1 VTRLYDM
8 PLPDSYTT
16 PVFEPP
22 HRALVLIAS
31 TAAWYTA
38 SREER
43 ASAIE
48 ALSALFDRAAARGA
62 RLVGSIDDDLFVT
75 GQPSSLPY
83 SIYVLLDVDDPQVA
97 VEMVHELRSSELGT
111 LLRME
116 IRIGRPLFL
125 LDN

>member
-1 VTRLYDM
+1 M
-8 PLPDSYTT
+8 SLPDSYIAPT
-16 PVFEPP
+16 FEAPY
-22 HRALVLIAS
+22 RLLVLIAS
-31 TAAWYTA
+31 TAAWYGA

-48 ALSALFDRAAARGA
+48 GLGALFERAAGRGA
-62 RLVGSIDDDLFVT
+62 RLVGSVDDDLFVT

-83 SIYVLLDVDDPQVA
+83 SIYVLLDVDDPAIA
-97 VEMVHELRSSELGT
+97 VQMVHELRSSELAR

-116 IRIGRPLFL
+116 TRVGRPLFL

>member
-1 VTRLYDM
+1 M
-8 PLPDSYTT
+8 PLPDSYRR

-22 HRALVLIAS
+22 HRVLVLVAS
-31 TAAWYTA
+31 TASWYTA

-43 ASAIE
+43 GSALE
-48 ALSALFDRAAARGA
+48 ELSALFDRAATRGA

-83 SIYVLLDVDDPQVA
+83 SIYVLLDVDDPGVA
-97 VEMVHELRSSELGT
+97 VEMVHELRSSDLGT

-125 LDN
+125 LEN